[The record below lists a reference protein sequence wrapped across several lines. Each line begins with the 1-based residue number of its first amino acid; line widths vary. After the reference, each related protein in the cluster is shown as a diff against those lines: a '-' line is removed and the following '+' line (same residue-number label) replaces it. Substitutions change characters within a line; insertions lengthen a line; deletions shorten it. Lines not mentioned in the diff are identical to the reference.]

1 MYQLTEGVGGGD
13 QREGMGL
20 LEYQAMP
27 SLHDVAHDEW
37 LVTFTTVGAQSLAC
51 AQSIACGHIGDN
63 ICQKNKIIEKL
74 CLHKIK
80 RGNSAADS

>member
-1 MYQLTEGVGGGD
+1 MIVGSSDKGHIGSR
-13 QREGMGL
+13 QAGL
-20 LEYQAMP
+20 Y
-27 SLHDVAHDEW
+27 H
-37 LVTFTTVGAQSLAC
+37 TVGAQSLAC

-74 CLHKIK
+74 CLHKIR

>member
-1 MYQLTEGVGGGD
+1 MWELFFIGNAGPILGLCWNAQLINGKKCRCQTNIIPGI
-13 QREGMGL
+13 
-20 LEYQAMP
+20 
-27 SLHDVAHDEW
+27 
-37 LVTFTTVGAQSLAC
+37 FCITVGAQSLPS

-74 CLHKIK
+74 CLHKIR